1 MDLKDQLAGYQRIG
15 ESLNLPSQGSTELLS
30 LTAED
35 EVILTRI
42 WEAQKPPETED
53 PEAAC
58 PGTQM
63 GKAAS
68 PRREC

>member
-42 WEAQKPPETED
+42 WEAQNPPETED
-53 PEAAC
+53 PEATG

-68 PRREC
+68 PRRKC